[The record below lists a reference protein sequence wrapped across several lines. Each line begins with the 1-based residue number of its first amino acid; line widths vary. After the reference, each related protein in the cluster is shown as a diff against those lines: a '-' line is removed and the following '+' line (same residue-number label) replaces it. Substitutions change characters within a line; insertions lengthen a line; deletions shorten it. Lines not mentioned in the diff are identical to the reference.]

1 MLRELKTFVAVAR
14 HGTFAA
20 AGQQVGLTQSAVSAQ
35 MRVLEQGLGVRLF
48 ERSGRSAVLNAAGR
62 HALPLAEQMLG
73 LYAQMALPTSA
84 AEWQGELKVGAI
96 ATLQTGL
103 LPEALPRFRAAAPRV
118 ELKLVPGVS
127 LNLLSQIDAGELD
140 LALLIKPPFE
150 LPKELLQISLAREP
164 FVLITPLGVT
174 ADDPLQILAEQPFV
188 RYDRRS
194 FGGRWVNQFLREQR
208 LTVQEALEL
217 DELEAIVRM
226 VECGLGVSLIP
237 RAGLWLQRPTQLRV
251 IELGEL
257 TFHRE
262 LVAILRR
269 AQRQPTL
276 DCLLE
281 CLREAALNDKPRT
294 GRGLAEGVANAAS

>member
-48 ERSGRSAVLNAAGR
+48 ERSGRAAVLNAAGR

-150 LPKELLQISLAREP
+150 LPKELLQISLAHEP
-164 FVLITPLGVT
+164 FVLITPLSVT
-174 ADDPLQILAEQPFV
+174 ADDPLQTLAEQPFV

-194 FGGRWVNQFLREQR
+194 FGGRRVNQFLREQR

-226 VECGLGVSLIP
+226 VEFGLGVSLIP
-237 RAGLWLQRPTQLRV
+237 RAGLWLQRPAQLRV

-269 AQRQPTL
+269 AQRQPAL

-281 CLREAALNDKPRT
+281 CLRDVAAGP
-294 GRGLAEGVANAAS
+294 